1 MSFMSKLIKTG
12 KQRPLV
18 EEDLGHIS
26 SKMKMSSLYN
36 KLDKEWKKE
45 CQKDVSKRSF
55 VKSMICATGIGNW
68 VLAIFLNVVAVIISI
83 VPTVI
88 LNLLISDLEQDEPS
102 NSLVFY
108 FICRLHFTLDLYC
121 CSSSSSLYKCLN

>member
-1 MSFMSKLIKTG
+1 MSKLIKTG
-12 KQRPLV
+12 KQRPLI
-18 EEDLGHIS
+18 EQDLGHVS
-26 SKMKMSSLYN
+26 SNMKMDYLYS
-36 KLDKEWKKE
+36 KLEYEWKKE

-55 VKSMICATGIGNW
+55 VKSMIRATGIGNW
-68 VLAIFLNVVAVIISI
+68 VLAIFLNVIAVIISI

-88 LNLLISDLEQDEPS
+88 LNLMVSDLEQDEPS